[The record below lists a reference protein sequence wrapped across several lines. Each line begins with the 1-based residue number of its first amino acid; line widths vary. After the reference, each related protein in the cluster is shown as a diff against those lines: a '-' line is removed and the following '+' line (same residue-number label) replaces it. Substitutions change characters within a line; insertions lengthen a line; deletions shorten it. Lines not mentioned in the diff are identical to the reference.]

1 MLGVV
6 AVGALGAPAPAQ
18 LNSIALY
25 LVVIALIYRY
35 SSIFNIKH
43 NVSLLSPEVV
53 VVEQLGLPGGRVELR
68 VEVADPGLLQ
78 PRHRRHRPHR
88 EGGPGE
94 GDHAVGLTRVVQDT
108 DNTNMVLLHYTTKSK
123 HIFKINI

>member
-1 MLGVV
+1 MVY
-6 AVGALGAPAPAQ
+6 
-18 LNSIALY
+18 SCIIALY
-25 LVVIALIYRY
+25 LVVC
-35 SSIFNIKH
+35 STDNIKH

-53 VVEQLGLPGGRVELR
+53 VVLKLGLPGGRVELR
-68 VEVADPGLLQ
+68 VQVADPGLLQ
-78 PRHRRHRPHR
+78 PRHRRHRPHG